1 MITLTN
7 NAINQI
13 RKLVL
18 SRKSKPLGIK
28 LDIET
33 KGCSGLTYKLE
44 YVDNPL
50 EEDEVVDVDED
61 IKIFINPRA
70 SLFLI
75 GTQMDYQEGELESG
89 FKFTNPNQKGRCGC
103 GESFHV

>member
-1 MITLTN
+1 MITLTS

-50 EEDEVVDVDED
+50 EEDEVVDVED
-61 IKIFINPRA
+61 IKIFVNPKA

-89 FKFTNPNQKGRCGC
+89 FKFTNPNEKGRCGC
-103 GESFHV
+103 GESFAV

>member
-50 EEDEVVDVDED
+50 EEDEVLDVEED
-61 IKIFINPRA
+61 IKIFVNPKA

-89 FKFTNPNQKGRCGC
+89 FKFTNPNEKGRCGC

>member
-1 MITLTN
+1 MINLTN

-50 EEDEVVDVDED
+50 EEDEVVDVDND
-61 IKIFINPRA
+61 IKIFVNPKA

-89 FKFTNPNQKGRCGC
+89 FKFTNPNEKGRCGC

>member
-61 IKIFINPRA
+61 IKIFVNPKA

-89 FKFTNPNQKGRCGC
+89 FKFTNPNEKGRCGC
-103 GESFHV
+103 GESFSV

>member
-50 EEDEVVDVDED
+50 EEDEVVDVED
-61 IKIFINPRA
+61 IKIFVNPKA

-89 FKFTNPNQKGRCGC
+89 FKFTNPNEKGICGC

>member
-50 EEDEVVDVDED
+50 EEDEVVDVED
-61 IKIFINPRA
+61 IKIFVNPKA

-89 FKFTNPNQKGRCGC
+89 FKFTNPNEKGRCGC

>member
-1 MITLTN
+1 MINLTN

-50 EEDEVVDVDED
+50 EEDEVVNVDED
-61 IKIFINPRA
+61 IKIFVNPKA

-89 FKFTNPNQKGRCGC
+89 FKFTNPNEKGRCGC

>member
-7 NAINQI
+7 NAVNQI

-61 IKIFINPRA
+61 IKIFVNPKA

-89 FKFTNPNQKGRCGC
+89 FKFTNPNEKGRCGC

>member
-50 EEDEVVDVDED
+50 EEDEVVDVED
-61 IKIFINPRA
+61 IKIFVNPKA
-70 SLFLI
+70 
-75 GTQMDYQEGELESG
+75 
-89 FKFTNPNQKGRCGC
+89 
-103 GESFHV
+103 

>member
-44 YVDNPL
+44 YVDSPL

-61 IKIFINPRA
+61 IKIFVNPKA

-89 FKFTNPNQKGRCGC
+89 FKFTNPNEKGRCGC

>member
-13 RKLVL
+13 RRLVL
-18 SRKSKPLGIK
+18 SRKIKPLGIK

-44 YVDNPL
+44 YVDKPS
-50 EEDEVVDVDED
+50 EEDEVVDIED
-61 IKIFINPRA
+61 IKIYVNPKA

-89 FKFTNPNQKGRCGC
+89 FKFINPNEKGRCGC

>member
-50 EEDEVVDVDED
+50 EEDEVVDVDND
-61 IKIFINPRA
+61 IKIFVNPKA

-89 FKFTNPNQKGRCGC
+89 FKFTNPNEKGRCGC

>member
-61 IKIFINPRA
+61 IKIFVNPKA

-89 FKFTNPNQKGRCGC
+89 FKFTNPNEKGRCGC

>member
-50 EEDEVVDVDED
+50 EEDEVVDIDED
-61 IKIFINPRA
+61 IKIFVNPKA

-89 FKFTNPNQKGRCGC
+89 FKFTNPNEKGRCGC

>member
-50 EEDEVVDVDED
+50 EEDEVVNVDED
-61 IKIFINPRA
+61 IKIFVNPKA

-89 FKFTNPNQKGRCGC
+89 FKFINPNEKGRCGC

>member
-50 EEDEVVDVDED
+50 EEDEVVNVDED
-61 IKIFINPRA
+61 IKIFVNPKA

-89 FKFTNPNQKGRCGC
+89 FKFTNPNEKGRCGC

>member
-61 IKIFINPRA
+61 IKIFINPKA

-89 FKFTNPNQKGRCGC
+89 FKFTNPNEKGRCGC

>member
-18 SRKSKPLGIK
+18 SRKSRPLGVK

-44 YVDNPL
+44 YVDKPS
-50 EEDEVVDVDED
+50 EEDEVVNVED
-61 IKIFINPRA
+61 IKIFVNPKA

-89 FKFTNPNQKGRCGC
+89 FKFTNPNEKGRCGC

>member
-1 MITLTN
+1 MITLTD
-7 NAINQI
+7 NAIHQI

-18 SRKSKPLGIK
+18 SRKNKPLGIK

-44 YVDNPL
+44 YVDNRSK
-50 EEDEVVDVDED
+50 EDEVVNIED
-61 IKIFINPRA
+61 IKIYVNPKA

-89 FKFTNPNQKGRCGC
+89 FKFINPNEKGRCGC

>member
-18 SRKSKPLGIK
+18 SRKNKPLGIK

-44 YVDNPL
+44 YVDQPST
-50 EEDEVVDVDED
+50 EDEVVDIED
-61 IKIFINPRA
+61 IKIYVNPKA

-89 FKFTNPNQKGRCGC
+89 FKFTNPNEKGRCGC

>member
-50 EEDEVVDVDED
+50 EEDEVVEVDED
-61 IKIFINPRA
+61 IKIFVNPKA

-75 GTQMDYQEGELESG
+75 GTQMDYQESELESG
-89 FKFTNPNQKGRCGC
+89 FKFTTPNEKGRCGC

>member
-33 KGCSGLTYKLE
+33 KGCSGLTYKHE

-50 EEDEVVDVDED
+50 EEDEVVDVED
-61 IKIFINPRA
+61 IKIFVNPKA

-89 FKFTNPNQKGRCGC
+89 FKFTNPNEKGRCGC

>member
-1 MITLTN
+1 MITLTD

-18 SRKSKPLGIK
+18 SRKIKPLGIK

-44 YVDNPL
+44 YVDTPSK
-50 EEDEVVDVDED
+50 EDEVVDFKD
-61 IKIFINPRA
+61 IKIYVNPKA

-89 FKFTNPNQKGRCGC
+89 FKFINPNEKGRCGC

>member
-50 EEDEVVDVDED
+50 EEDEVVDVED
-61 IKIFINPRA
+61 IKIFVNPKA

-89 FKFTNPNQKGRCGC
+89 FKFTNPNERGRCGC

>member
-1 MITLTN
+1 MITLTDK
-7 NAINQI
+7 AIHQI
-13 RKLVL
+13 RKLVF

-44 YVDNPL
+44 YVDNPSK
-50 EEDEVVDVDED
+50 EDEIV
-61 IKIFINPRA
+61 INVNPKA
-70 SLFLI
+70 SLFQI

-89 FKFTNPNQKGRCGC
+89 FKFINPNEKGRCGC

>member
-1 MITLTN
+1 MITVTQ
-7 NAINQI
+7 NAIQQI
-13 RKLVL
+13 RKLVA
-18 SRKSKPLGIK
+18 SRKVKPLGIK

-44 YVDNPL
+44 YVDKPSVD
-50 EEDEVVDVDED
+50 DEIVDIED
-61 IKIFINPRA
+61 IKIFVNPKA

-75 GTQMDYQEGELESG
+75 GTQMDYQEGTLESG
-89 FKFTNPNQKGRCGC
+89 FRFINPNEKGRCGC

>member
-13 RKLVL
+13 KKLVL

-61 IKIFINPRA
+61 IKIFVNPKA

-89 FKFTNPNQKGRCGC
+89 FKFTNPNEKGRCGC

>member
-50 EEDEVVDVDED
+50 EEDEVVKVDED
-61 IKIFINPRA
+61 IKIFVNPKA

-89 FKFTNPNQKGRCGC
+89 FKFTNPNEKGRCGC